1 MQNIV
6 CLFLHKSYSFAIKRP
21 KMTKNKLISFF
32 VMGGG
37 GCPPSLP
44 CTVEAACTVLASLS
58 FQCPSLHFNVYIKLW
73 VSTFWTEALRNKV
86 FVLFFFGAN
95 NDMRVIT
102 QTHTHTHTPI
112 EHFSLFLC
120 ISHTF
125 AILWLRLYRS
135 AVFTPI
141 HSAGN
146 GVSFSLASHFLS
158 HAVGRT
164 MKIAK
169 YLTRTSSGLEAQQFG
184 NAGYVGFFFFLI

>member
-1 MQNIV
+1 
-6 CLFLHKSYSFAIKRP
+6 
-21 KMTKNKLISFF
+21 
-32 VMGGG
+32 MGGG

-58 FQCPSLHFNVYIKLW
+58 FQCPSLHFNVYIELW

-86 FVLFFFGAN
+86 SFFFFL
-95 NDMRVIT
+95 VQIT
-102 QTHTHTHTPI
+102 TCVSLQTHKHTPM

-146 GVSFSLASHFLS
+146 GVSFLLASHFLS
-158 HAVGRT
+158 HAVGT

-169 YLTRTSSGLEAQQFG
+169 YSTRTSSGLEAQQCG
-184 NAGYVGFFFFLI
+184 NTGYVDFFSF